1 MFTFEGVAGWALGPV
16 AVRGGDAGGLVPTH
30 EPEGGSPE
38 SEPCALANR
47 QLGSALEHLLIYLVP
62 EHVCYLKKKQVK
74 SVRTRIHFSIR
85 DFSQ

>member
-1 MFTFEGVAGWALGPV
+1 MSHLQNGVTSEGSRCGAMFSVYIEGVAGWALGPV

-47 QLGSALEHLLIYLVP
+47 RQLGSALEHLLIYLVP
-62 EHVCYLKKKQVK
+62 EHVCY
-74 SVRTRIHFSIR
+74 
-85 DFSQ
+85 